1 VHQLL
6 IDMAN
11 WSAARW
17 FVEIVGWGG
26 AFLILGAYVLVTVG
40 KLTGQSPAFQW
51 MNLLG
56 AAGFIVNGWWH
67 RALPSTTLNV
77 IWMLIA
83 AVALWQLWKKKG
95 SSTSAM

>member
-1 VHQLL
+1 MTPIEIAVEV
-6 IDMAN
+6 AG
-11 WSAARW
+11 WAGAA
-17 FVEIVGWGG
+17 
-26 AFLILGAYVLVTVG
+26 LILFAYLLVTIG
-40 KLTGQSPAFQW
+40 RLTGQSPAFQW

-67 RALPSTTLNV
+67 GAIPSASLNV

-83 AVALWQLWKKKG
+83 AVALWRLWKKKG

>member
-1 VHQLL
+1 VTPVEIAVEVVGWTGALL
-6 IDMAN
+6 I
-11 WSAARW
+11 
-17 FVEIVGWGG
+17 
-26 AFLILGAYVLVTVG
+26 LLAYVLVTVG
-40 KLTGQSPAFQW
+40 RLTGQSLAFQW

-67 RALPSTTLNV
+67 RALPSASLNV

-83 AVALWQLWKKKG
+83 AVALWRLWKKRG